1 MNNQRRK
8 ELDTVINILNDAK
21 SKLES
26 IIDDEQCA
34 FDNLPE
40 GLQCSERGEQMESA
54 IDNMNDALD
63 NIDEVISCIEEA
75 QM

>member
-8 ELDTVINILNDAK
+8 ELDVVINMLNDAK

-26 IIDDEQCA
+26 VIDDEQCA

-40 GLQCSERGEQMESA
+40 GLQASDRGGQMACS

-63 NIDEVISCIEEA
+63 NIDDVISCIEEA